1 MGEGVAPQLSGAAG
15 LCWSGRQLEI
25 RACAAIEGPF
35 SDSSD
40 SADQP
45 LLAGIGRRLR
55 VVSDLSQLGFLLFV
69 SALVAMLMQRLR
81 MPYTVGLVLAG
92 MGLYFFHISIKWHLS
107 RELIFFVFLPPLV
120 FEAAL
125 FIEWREFK
133 RDLPVLSLLA
143 TVGVVLAAGVTA
155 IGMRY
160 ALGWDWASAT
170 VFGVLIAATDPVSVI
185 ASFKTSGVKG
195 RVRLL
200 LEAESLLNDGTAAVA
215 FIVTLGILGGEH
227 QSLATIGGTLVI
239 TTVGSILIGG
249 AVACGFMFLAGRTP
263 DYLVE
268 ITFTTL
274 AAYGSFFLGEYC
286 HCSGV
291 LAALTAGL
299 VVGNFR
305 SSALVVDAGR
315 SAPQSFPE
323 YAAFIADSLL
333 LFLAGAKRAQYNSPL
348 SGLMTESGRRV
359 LVPFWEYL
367 AFIANSLIF
376 LLIGAQ
382 EAQQHFGNLWWP
394 VLVAIII
401 VILGRAMAIYPLCA
415 LFSRSHLKVDHRHQ
429 HALFWGG
436 LRGALALALALALPV
451 DIPQRELIITLT
463 FAVVAFSIF
472 VQGLTIA
479 PLLRWLG
486 LFTVP
491 RA

>member
-1 MGEGVAPQLSGAAG
+1 M
-15 LCWSGRQLEI
+15 
-25 RACAAIEGPF
+25 
-35 SDSSD
+35 
-40 SADQP
+40 
-45 LLAGIGRRLR
+45 
-55 VVSDLSQLGFLLFV
+55 VSDLSQLGFLLFV

-92 MGLYFFHISIKWHLS
+92 MALYFLHISIKWHLS
-107 RELIFFVFLPPLV
+107 KDLIFSVFLPPLV

-155 IGMRY
+155 MGMHY
-160 ALGWDWASAT
+160 ALRWDWASAT

-185 ASFKTSGVKG
+185 ASFKTSGIKG

-215 FIVTLGILGGEH
+215 FVVVLGVLAGDHQNLVSIASTLIL
-227 QSLATIGGTLVI
+227 TI
-239 TTVGSILIGG
+239 VGSILIGG
-249 AVACGFMFLAGRTP
+249 VVASGFMFLAGRTP

-274 AAYGSFFLGEYC
+274 AAYGSFFVGERF

-305 SSALVVDAGR
+305 SSALVNDAVR
-315 SAPQSFPE
+315 NAPQSFSE
-323 YAAFIADSLL
+323 YAGFIGDSVL
-333 LFLAGAKRAQYNSPL
+333 LFLAGSKRAQYSSPL
-348 SGLMTESGRRV
+348 SGLMTEAGRQV

-382 EAQQHFGNLWWP
+382 EAQQHFQNIWWP
-394 VLVAIII
+394 VLVAIIM
-401 VILGRAMAIYPLCA
+401 VTVGRAIAIYPLCA
-415 LFSRSHLKVDHRHQ
+415 VFSRGRLRVDHRHQ

-436 LRGALALALALALPV
+436 LRGALALALALALPD
-451 DIPQRELIITLT
+451 DIPEHDLIVTLT

-479 PLLRWLG
+479 PLLRRLG
-486 LFTVP
+486 LFAAA
-491 RA
+491 R

>member
-1 MGEGVAPQLSGAAG
+1 M
-15 LCWSGRQLEI
+15 
-25 RACAAIEGPF
+25 
-35 SDSSD
+35 
-40 SADQP
+40 
-45 LLAGIGRRLR
+45 
-55 VVSDLSQLGFLLFV
+55 VSDLSQLGFLLFV

-81 MPYTVGLVLAG
+81 MPYTVGLVVAG
-92 MGLYFFHISIKWHLS
+92 MGLYFLHITLKWHLS
-107 RELIFFVFLPPLV
+107 KDLIFSVFLPPLV

-125 FIEWREFK
+125 FIDWREFK
-133 RDLPVLSLLA
+133 TDFPVLSLLA
-143 TVGVVLAAGVTA
+143 TAGVLLAAAVTA
-155 IGMRY
+155 TGMRY

-170 VFGVLIAATDPVSVI
+170 IFGVLIAATDPVSVI

-215 FIVTLGILGGEH
+215 FVVTLGILGGH
-227 QSLATIGGTLVI
+227 QQSLMSIAGTTI
-239 TTVGSILIGG
+239 TTLVGSILIGG
-249 AVACGFMFLAGRTP
+249 VVATGFMILAGRTP

-274 AAYGSFFLGEYC
+274 AAYGSFFLGEYF

-291 LAALTAGL
+291 LAALCAGL

-305 SSALVVDAGR
+305 SSALVNDASRQAPR
-315 SAPQSFPE
+315 SFFD
-323 YAAFIADSLL
+323 YVGFIGDSAV
-333 LFLAGAKRAQYNSPL
+333 LFLAGAKRAPYNSAL
-348 SGLMTESGRRV
+348 SGLMTEAGRRV

-394 VLVAIII
+394 VSVAIIM
-401 VILGRAMAIYPLCA
+401 VTAGRAIAVYPLCA
-415 LFSRSHLKVDHRHQ
+415 VFSRSRLKVDPRHQ

-436 LRGALALALALALPV
+436 LRGALALALALALPEE
-451 DIPQRELIITLT
+451 IPQHDLIITLT

-479 PLLRWLG
+479 PLLRRLG
-486 LFTVP
+486 LLSPVP
-491 RA
+491 